1 MMVQDNVLNNAKP
14 WAPYFQLALLALA
27 VTIMTYFRQ
36 SLGPLQEDLRLSL
49 LLSDNQIA
57 LIQGLMVSIPV
68 ALVSIPLGFITD
80 RVSRSRLIVMLMAL
94 GLLAIVISAF
104 AQSFLGL
111 GAARIPLGIASSGV
125 LIAAYSLVGD
135 LVPLHQ
141 RGRAATFVAIGEKC
155 GGPLAFALG
164 GAVLVTYDPATAP
177 QIGAAQLQGWSWALL
192 WMAGLAL
199 PFLLP
204 LLLLREQ
211 PRHHQTSS
219 GGNLSIHV
227 AMRMLW
233 NYRRVVVPIQLGR
246 ATLSIAD
253 GAVIVWGAPFFA
265 RKFHLPP
272 DQIGAIM
279 GSILLISGILG
290 LLFGGPLVDFYM
302 RRGGPRL
309 VLTCMAAIALFS
321 IPCAFFALLP
331 SVTIVAFVMCL
342 FLVAGFT
349 IATCALGLNLIV
361 IPSELR
367 GLNLGITIV
376 IGAVFFTG
384 LAPLTIS
391 LMSGALGGEHMIGT
405 ALALVC
411 GTASVLNAAIFLFG
425 IPKFPRANETLG
437 EAYA

>member
-1 MMVQDNVLNNAKP
+1 MLKNSAINSGRNWV
-14 WAPYFQLALLALA
+14 PYFQLILLALA

-36 SLGPLQEDLRLSL
+36 SLGPLQEDVRLSL
-49 LLSDNQIA
+49 HFSDNQIA

-68 ALVSIPLGFITD
+68 ALVSIPLGFISD
-80 RVSRSRLIVMLMAL
+80 RVSRSRLIIGLMVL
-94 GLLAIVISAF
+94 GMLAIVISAF
-104 AQSFLGL
+104 THSFLGL
-111 GAARIPLGIASSGV
+111 AAARIPLGIASSGV

-155 GGPLAFALG
+155 GGPIAFALG
-164 GAVLVTYDPATAP
+164 GALLVTYNPAAAP
-177 QIGAAQLQGWSWALL
+177 HIGAVHLQGWSWTLL

-199 PFLLP
+199 PFLFP

-211 PRHHQTSS
+211 PRHHQISQ
-219 GGNLSIHV
+219 GHNPPARAAL
-227 AMRMLW
+227 RQLW
-233 NYRRVVVPIQLGR
+233 NYRRVVIPIQLGR

-265 RKFHLPP
+265 REFHLPP
-272 DQIGAIM
+272 DRVGAIM
-279 GSILLISGILG
+279 GTILLVSGILG
-290 LLFGGPLVDFYM
+290 LLLGGPLVDFCV

-309 VLTCMAAIALFS
+309 VMTCMAGIALFC
-321 IPCAFFALLP
+321 IPCALFALLP
-331 SVTIVAFVMCL
+331 TVSLVAFILCL
-342 FLVAGFT
+342 FLIAGFT

-391 LMSGALGGEHMIGT
+391 LVSGALGGEHMVGP

-411 GTASVLNAAIFLFG
+411 GTATVLNAAIFLFG
-425 IPKFPRANETLG
+425 IPKFPRANETLE